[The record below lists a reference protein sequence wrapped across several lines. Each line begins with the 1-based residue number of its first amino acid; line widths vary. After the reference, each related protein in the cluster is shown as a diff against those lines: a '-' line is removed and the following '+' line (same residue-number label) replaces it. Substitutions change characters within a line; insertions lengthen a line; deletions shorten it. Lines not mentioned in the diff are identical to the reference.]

1 LTSSK
6 PAPFAVADLTLVDS
20 YLLAS
25 MIYVLIVVASNA
37 ILVQP
42 LATKMNDDADGVEL
56 VDLRS
61 LYASAILWVVMH
73 IVYFYL
79 VYANNK
85 KKDKFLNKNGLVIKA
100 GKTKKSLY

>member
-1 LTSSK
+1 
-6 PAPFAVADLTLVDS
+6 VDS

-42 LATKMNDDADGVEL
+42 LATKMNDDADGVEQ
-56 VDLRS
+56 VDLYS
-61 LYASAILWVVMH
+61 LYASASLWVVMH
-73 IVYFYL
+73 FVYLYF
-79 VYANNK
+79 VHDNNK
-85 KKDKFLNKNGLVIKA
+85 KKKKFLNKNGLVIKA